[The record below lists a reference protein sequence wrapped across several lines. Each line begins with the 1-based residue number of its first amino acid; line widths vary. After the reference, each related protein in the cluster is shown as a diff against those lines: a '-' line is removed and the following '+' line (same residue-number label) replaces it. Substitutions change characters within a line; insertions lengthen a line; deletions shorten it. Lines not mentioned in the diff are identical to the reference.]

1 LNSVFAFQ
9 SGSAT
14 VYRHFHNE
22 KVKTVPAM
30 STASTSGKTR
40 PAIPININRL
50 EAWAGAQV
58 VREARV
64 LVEQGAV
71 LEAEYEPP
79 YITGK
84 LIHSNREFSTRM
96 RVLRDGN
103 VESECPCYA
112 NRERGIIC
120 THVIALG
127 LVIASRQAD
136 PEREQKHK
144 EEIRRA
150 NRLASI
156 NEDLYLKRAR
166 PGSPG
171 AAPATVK
178 VVLDPAWM
186 EDVAGDAVKVLCYIR
201 LRDRDIPVD
210 RVPPGTIL
218 GLDKNDEALLYVLE
232 DICEGPAKACLA
244 LGRRDFMNLL
254 QLLADQTI
262 VDTDDMP
269 VSIHRQPLQTRLRM
283 DMDPA
288 NGNLKVAAMTAVPYL
303 PPGEEPFYI
312 VAGNRAWVYGADH
325 FWPVANVLPEPY
337 HEIYQTPITIERHH
351 VLRFLQGELPLLT
364 KHAELDSDI
373 TPDLFTVDPATP
385 KFRLEIHGSPASLS
399 AVLHAAYEPLEL
411 IAAKPDAREHFAI
424 PDPDDFMRYTARNKN
439 AETDALKL
447 LATLGL
453 RGETGDS
460 LNSIVGSREV
470 LNFLGG
476 SLPALRRRGWQTDL
490 HGRITPFFEALPF
503 ATPVVKVEQDDR
515 GRWFDVGFDF
525 EDASGASI
533 SQAEIHNALR
543 KGDAWVERDGQPV
556 LIDTPAVESML
567 DVFTDCDST
576 DADAAGRFRLSNLYA
591 PFVKASLDA
600 LDGVDIDD
608 TPAWRR
614 QAEQSNRTLQI
625 ERTPLPEPLTGILRP
640 YQKDGVD
647 WLRFLESNRFC
658 GLLADEMG
666 LGKTLQT
673 LTWLQLE
680 RHHADA
686 RQQPSL
692 VVCPTSLVQNWVEE
706 AARFA
711 PALKVLAVSGAQR
724 HEQHE
729 QIADHDL
736 IVTSYSLLRRD
747 IEHYLEFEFA
757 AVVLDEA
764 QHIKNRSTRN
774 AVAAK
779 QLRAHHRLVLT
790 GTPVENGVSDV
801 WSIMDFLMP
810 GYLGRHDHFRQAYEL
825 PIAKGGPDADLAQ
838 RKLRR
843 KLHPFLLRR
852 LKRDVAKELPPKIQS
867 ISTCELSPDQ
877 RLVYKEI
884 LDRSRRRIADMVSAQ
899 GFNRSRMEILTT
911 LLKLRQICCHLD
923 LLKLDGVKAQQPS
936 AKLDLFLELVDE
948 AVDGGHRILV
958 FSQFVTMLHI
968 LRDRLDE
975 RGIAYCYLDG
985 STKDRME
992 QVHRFNTDRGIPV
1005 FLISLKAGGTGLN
1018 LTGADMVI
1026 HYDPWWNPAVENQ
1039 ATDRAY
1045 RIGQK
1050 RTVYSVKLITKGT
1063 VEEKVVE
1070 MQKRKSDVIN
1080 ATVESDEA
1088 MLQSMSWEDV
1098 QELLEL

>member
-1 LNSVFAFQ
+1 MPTTPH
-9 SGSAT
+9 SGET
-14 VYRHFHNE
+14 PNR
-22 KVKTVPAM
+22 
-30 STASTSGKTR
+30 
-40 PAIPININRL
+40 IPITLKRL

-58 VREARV
+58 VREARS
-64 LVEQGAV
+64 LVEQGGV
-71 LEAEYEPP
+71 LKAEYEPP
-79 YITGK
+79 YITGT
-84 LIHSNREFSTRM
+84 LVHASREFSTRM
-96 RVLRDGN
+96 RILRDGN

-112 NRERGIIC
+112 NRERGMIC

-127 LVIASRQAD
+127 LVIAARQSD
-136 PEREQKHK
+136 PEREHKHK

-150 NRLASI
+150 NRLAAI
-156 NEDLYLKRAR
+156 NEEKYLKRAR
-166 PGSPG
+166 RGSAG
-171 AAPATVK
+171 ATTAAVK

-186 EDVAGDAVKVLCYIR
+186 EDVDGDAVKVLCFINIQG
-201 LRDRDIPVD
+201 RDLPADA
-210 RVPPGTIL
+210 VPPGTIL
-218 GLDKNDEALLYVLE
+218 GLDKNDETLLYVLE
-232 DICEGPAKACLA
+232 DICEGPAKARLA

-254 QLLADQTI
+254 HLLADQTI
-262 VDTDDMP
+262 CDTDDMP
-269 VSIHRQPLQTRLRM
+269 VSIHREPLQTYLRM
-283 DMDPA
+283 EMDPA
-288 NGNLKVAAMTAVPYL
+288 NGNLRLAAVTDMPGL
-303 PPGEEPFYI
+303 PPGEDPFYI
-312 VAGNRAWVYGADH
+312 VAGNQAWAYGADH

-337 HEIYQTPITIERHH
+337 HEIYQKPITIPRNH

-364 KHAELDSDI
+364 KHAQLQSDI

-385 KFRLEIHGSPASLS
+385 RFRLEIHGSPASLS
-399 AVLHAAYEPLEL
+399 AVLYAVYEPVEL
-411 IAAKPDAREHFAI
+411 VAAKPDAREHFAI
-424 PDPDDFMRYTARNKN
+424 PDPDDFMRYTARSKP
-439 AETDALKL
+439 AENDALVL
-447 LATLGL
+447 LSTLGL

-476 SLPALRRRGWQTDL
+476 SLPTLRRLGWQIDL
-490 HGRITPFFEALPF
+490 HGRVTPFFESLPF
-503 ATPVVKVEQDDR
+503 ATPVVKVEQDAQ

-525 EDASGASI
+525 EDASGTSI

-543 KGDAWVERDGQPV
+543 KGDAWVERNGQPV

-567 DVFTDCDST
+567 GVFADCDST
-576 DADAAGRFRLSNLYA
+576 EADAAGRFRLSNLYA
-591 PFVKASLDA
+591 PFVKSSLDA

-608 TPAWRR
+608 DPAWRR
-614 QAEQSNRTLQI
+614 QAEQSNRTMQI
-625 ERTPLPEPLTGILRP
+625 EHTPVPEALAGILRP
-640 YQKDGVD
+640 YQKDGID
-647 WLRFLESNRFC
+647 WLRFLEKNRFC

-673 LTWLQLE
+673 LAWLQLE

-686 RQQPSL
+686 RSLPSL

-711 PALKVLAVSGAQR
+711 PALRVLTVSGAQR
-724 HEQHE
+724 QEQHG
-729 QIADHDL
+729 QIAEHDL
-736 IVTSYSLLRRD
+736 VVTSYSLLRRD
-747 IEHYLEFEFA
+747 IDQYLAFEFA

-774 AVAAK
+774 ALAAK
-779 QLRAHHRLVLT
+779 QLRAFHRLVLT

-810 GYLGRHDHFRQAYEL
+810 GYLGRHDAFRLAYEL

-884 LDRSRRRIADMVSAQ
+884 LERSRRRIADMVSTQ

-948 AVDGGHRILV
+948 AIDGGHRILV

-968 LRDRLDE
+968 LRDRLEE

-992 QVHRFNTDRGIPV
+992 QVHRFNTDRGIPI

-1026 HYDPWWNPAVENQ
+1026 HYDPWWNPAVEAQ

-1070 MQKRKSDVIN
+1070 KQKRKSDIIN

-1088 MLQSMSWEDV
+1088 MMQSMSWEDV